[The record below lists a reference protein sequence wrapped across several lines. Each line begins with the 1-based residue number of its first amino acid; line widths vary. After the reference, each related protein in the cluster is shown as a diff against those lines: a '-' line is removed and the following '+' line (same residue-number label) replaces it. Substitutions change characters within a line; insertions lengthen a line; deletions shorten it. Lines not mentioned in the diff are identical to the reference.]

1 MLKFRNVVGKSNL
14 NNWAD
19 NGKKQVGFCRGNKGF
34 IAFHNEE
41 QGIFNATIPVCLPK
55 GLYYNIFGLDNA
67 EDDDDM
73 KNMILV
79 DSTHKANVFI
89 SNDDDFRMIAFHIN
103 SVIFDKK
110 DVEEIEKSLDER

>member
-1 MLKFRNVVGKSNL
+1 MLKFKNVVSNSNL

-19 NGKKQVGFCRGNKGF
+19 NGKNQVGFCRGNKGF

-41 QGIFNATIPVCLPK
+41 KGIFNATIPVCLPK
-55 GLYYNIFGLDNA
+55 GLYFNIFALDNP
-67 EDDDDM
+67 EDEIDP
-73 KNMILV
+73 KSMIYIE
-79 DSTHKANVFI
+79 STHNANIFI

-110 DVEEIEKSLDER
+110 DVEEIDIALDEN